1 MSINS
6 IKDLNDAELLALIQ
20 QDERDAFKAIYNRYW
35 SKLYISAYKI
45 LRDRYHSED
54 IVQEV
59 LLKLWLKRSDNN
71 IECLNAYLHNAVR
84 FQVFNNIRNG
94 KVRASLFVEIG
105 ELFVENDAENN
116 LLSSDFNRKLEAS
129 IIELPQKCRKI
140 FLLSRREQMSTKE
153 IADRLDISSKTVE
166 NQLTIALRRLRSS
179 FGRVLICLAAVIA
192 VSLVNN
198 PHLRWGL

>member
-1 MSINS
+1 VSINS

-153 IADRLDISSKTVE
+153 IADRLDISPKTVE
-166 NQLTIALRRLRSS
+166 NQLTIALRRLRTS

-192 VSLVNN
+192 VSLIN
-198 PHLRWGL
+198 

>member
-1 MSINS
+1 VSINS

-153 IADRLDISSKTVE
+153 IADRLDISSKT
-166 NQLTIALRRLRSS
+166 SS
-179 FGRVLICLAAVIA
+179 
-192 VSLVNN
+192 
-198 PHLRWGL
+198 P